1 VVEADEWVRSGQ
13 WQRWDPG
20 LLLGKSLAGATLGL
34 WGMGPIG
41 QAVARRAKGFS
52 MKLLYANR
60 SANPAVEAET
70 GARRVE
76 PAELLAS
83 SDFLSLHV
91 ALTSQTRHLLGEEQL
106 RQMKPDAILINVAR
120 GALVDQAALA
130 RALKSGRP
138 GFAALDVFDPEPL
151 GLDDPL
157 RTLPNVLLAP
167 HVGSATTETRQ
178 RMAALSVANLLAGL
192 EGRPLVQCANAA
204 ALKR

>member
-1 VVEADEWVRSGQ
+1 
-13 WQRWDPG
+13 
-20 LLLGKSLAGATLGL
+20 
-34 WGMGPIG
+34 MGPIG

-91 ALTSQTRHLLGEEQL
+91 ALTPQTRHLLGEAQL
-106 RQMKPDAILINVAR
+106 QQMKPDAILINVAR

-167 HVGSATTETRQ
+167 HVASATTETRL
-178 RMAALSVANLLAGL
+178 RMAALAVANVVAGL
-192 EGRPLVQCANAA
+192 EGRALVRCANAA